1 LTLYCGRSLHC
12 GLDPVRRPAIL
23 TRLALFSLCLFVAV
37 DAQAQS
43 TSHSKHRHAQPTQQQ
58 DTQPQQQ
65 SPQEQYPQQQYPQ
78 QQYPQQQYPQ
88 QQYPQ
93 QQYPQQQYPQ
103 QQYPQQQYPQ
113 QQYPQQQAQPG
124 SYGAAPGYMAQGEP
138 QPAAAAAQTEPLV
151 SSVDGVIQLGLS
163 TALVQHVGGSLS
175 PDMGESISQSTT
187 TWGIAKNPVSLEGA
201 YGILPN
207 LLIGGLLQ
215 LGGSSAASPPGLPVS
230 AKTSSLL
237 LSIGPKVDYMFMPD
251 SKLNPFAGV
260 MLGIA
265 YSSSDIGTATQSQ
278 TDFIFMARGG
288 LRWFVF
294 DSLSLDPTL
303 VVGGAIGSGTQTI
316 NSLSANLGTSSF
328 QIALMLGVSVWL
340 K

>member
-1 LTLYCGRSLHC
+1 M
-12 GLDPVRRPAIL
+12 
-23 TRLALFSLCLFVAV
+23 FVAV
-37 DAQAQS
+37 EAQAQS
-43 TSHSKHRHAQPTQQQ
+43 AQAATPSKHRQAQA
-58 DTQPQQQ
+58 PQQQ
-65 SPQEQYPQQQYPQ
+65 YPQQQQYTQQQYPQ

-93 QQYPQQQYPQ
+93 QQ

-124 SYGAAPGYMAQGEP
+124 AYGAAPGYMAPGYA
-138 QPAAAAAQTEPLV
+138 QPGAAAPESAPLA

-175 PDMGESISQSTT
+175 PDTGSNISQSTT
-187 TWGIAKNPVSLEGA
+187 TWGVAKNPVSIEGG

-215 LGGSSAASPPGLPVS
+215 LGGNSAASPPGLPVS
-230 AKTSSLL
+230 AKTSSFL

-251 SKLNPFAGV
+251 SKLNPWAGA

-265 YSSSDIGTATQSQ
+265 FSSSDIGEATQAQ

-288 LRWFVF
+288 LRWFAF

-303 VVGGAIGSGTQTI
+303 IVGGAIGSGTQTV
-316 NSLSANLGTSSF
+316 NSLSANFGTSSF
-328 QIALMLGVSVWL
+328 QIGLMLGLSVWL